1 MATAMFLLS
10 QSQLWQEQG
19 VDEHQSQKDGAC
31 PVKDR
36 CTVLA
41 TCVSDMQLT
50 EEVHLTGEL
59 KPIHKTT
66 EYDGAEDN
74 GTEI

>member
-1 MATAMFLLS
+1 MLLLS

-19 VDEHQSQKDGAC
+19 VDKHQSQKDGAC
-31 PVKDR
+31 PVEER
-36 CTVLA
+36 GAVVA
-41 TCVSDMQLT
+41 TCMADMQLA
-50 EEVHLTGEL
+50 EKIHMTGIL

-66 EYDGAEDN
+66 EYYGAEDN

>member
-1 MATAMFLLS
+1 MFLLS
-10 QSQLWQEQG
+10 QSQLWQDQG
-19 VDEHQSQKDGAC
+19 VDEHQSQEDGAC
-31 PVKDR
+31 PVEER
-36 CTVLA
+36 GAVVA
-41 TCVSDMQLT
+41 TCMADVQLA
-50 EEVHLTGEL
+50 EEIYMTGIL